1 MATEEGG
8 LPVLSSSESLFYFF
22 VDLPWTIIILLSL
35 VVCGIVTG
43 LFMCLKK
50 VKTKVIGH
58 PPPVKYRF
66 RKRDKIMFYGRKVMR
81 KIRFMER
88 LPLQP
93 QESDD
98 PNAVKSSVSNT
109 VVVQGSSSR
118 TRIKKRQKFVQL
130 VKKIL
135 RLRKEGSKPGVQLK
149 EPPPA
154 LLEADLTESGESHLP
169 PEVMYMLNS
178 VRVFG
183 HFEKPMF
190 LELCRHMETMSIN
203 EGDMLFK
210 VGQPD
215 DSIFVVV
222 QGKLTVYI
230 TEKDGT
236 EMQMKEVLAGD
247 SVHSL
252 LSILDVITGYPAPY
266 KTVSCRALEKSTIL
280 RLPANALQTVFKKYP
295 ESLVRVVQII
305 MVRLQRVTF
314 MALHNYLGLTTQLMN
329 KSLHHHHHHHHH
341 HPSHTMGQPK
351 SPKKLASTTSVGS
364 STEKVIRSVNFED
377 APPSW
382 SDSEQISAKTSRPS
396 RATSQSDVPVK
407 ERRRRAMSLGSAL
420 QPALPLTSSNTE
432 GARISRLAS
441 VRGMSVDSEG
451 SGAESGP
458 SDFDT
463 ACDRARVGQ
472 GVVGTPPVAR
482 RHSGDYRRRLDYF
495 VEHHSSSSTRTSPV
509 FKDNRLRHTSHDDS
523 FLHRAAFFETQEST
537 DSAVL
542 SKYQQ
547 WTEDDEVLDAATE
560 DLAKLFGL
568 DEETLLRG
576 RLTLEHYRAGQYLV
590 HQGDQDS
597 SLFFVATGTLLVC
610 QKTVDTE
617 EEETVLIVSH
627 SGELVGVL
635 AALTG
640 EPSFFSVK
648 AKHDSR
654 VVAITKSNFYS
665 IMRDCPHVVLNV
677 AHAFVSR
684 MSPFVRQIDFALDWM
699 LIDAGRALYRQGD
712 PSDSTY
718 VVLNGRLRSVH
729 TLANGRKQLM
739 GEYGRGEIVGVV
751 ETLTQSPRASTVHAI
766 RDTELA
772 KMPAGLLDTI
782 KRKHP
787 QVVTRLIHLL
797 GQRILGHMQQRPQ
810 APLLDIPAGIL
821 NPAYLPRQQSW
832 DAPSVACHMAN
843 ANLTTVALLP
853 ASEDVPLTTFSLDM
867 YHSLTAIG
875 STLRLTSDIIKTRLG
890 IAAFDSVQEFR
901 LSSWLGQQEDIHRIV
916 LYQADPR
923 MTAWTQRC
931 IRQADCI
938 LIVALGD
945 KEPTV
950 SELENQMDAMAV
962 RAQKELV
969 LLHKEDVVSPIGTAD
984 WLNARSWISS
994 HHHISC
1000 PKRIFTRK
1008 NPKKVMEMYEKMF
1021 EKDPDRHSDFAR
1033 LARFLTGTSVALVLG
1048 GGGARGAA
1056 HIGVM
1061 RILQEQGIPVD
1072 IIGGTSIGALMGAL
1086 WAEERNWRAVADRA
1100 RSFFSNMTSLWKKL
1114 VDLTY
1119 PVTSMFS
1126 GGAFNKGIEGV
1137 FGDKQIEDLWIPYF
1151 NITTDVSA
1159 SKMRIHTDGDVWR
1172 YVRAS
1177 MTFHPYL
1184 PPMCDTR
1191 DGHLLVDGCYV
1202 NNLPA
1207 DVAKSMGANFVIAVD
1222 VGSQDDRNLTHYGD
1236 YLSGWWV
1243 LYKKWNPFTEKI
1255 RVLDMSE
1262 IQQRL
1267 AYVSC
1272 MKQMEEVK
1280 CCDYVEYVR
1289 PPIDRYKTLQ
1299 FGSFDEIMEVGYA
1312 HAVPIFTDWRRADE
1326 VFGVRPPVEEQAR
1339 HPLTGIQSNAYF
1351 TDLAELVSRIPQ
1363 QISQREATIS
1373 DDEYSSEY
1381 EDEEDADS
1389 GLVVSTSVPNLAEA
1403 SDEPKKREAISE
1415 GGTPTDEGNFSFLSC
1430 QQNNLGTLE
1439 TELRQRHSHAELRE
1453 SAEEEET

>member
-1 MATEEGG
+1 MATDQEG
-8 LPVLSSSESLFYFF
+8 LPTLSSSESFFYFL
-22 VDLPWTIIILLSL
+22 VDVPWTIIILVSL
-35 VVCGIVTG
+35 VICGIVTG

-81 KIRFMER
+81 K
-88 LPLQP
+88 
-93 QESDD
+93 
-98 PNAVKSSVSNT
+98 VKSSVSNT

-203 EGDMLFK
+203 EGDLLFK

-266 KTVSCRALEKSTIL
+266 KTVSCRALEKTSIL

-329 KSLHHHHHHHHH
+329 KSLHRHHHHDH
-341 HPSHTMGQPK
+341 HPSHPAGQPK
-351 SPKKLASTTSVGS
+351 SPKKASTTSVGS

-377 APPSW
+377 AP
-382 SDSEQISAKTSRPS
+382 R
-396 RATSQSDVPVK
+396 
-407 ERRRRAMSLGSAL
+407 
-420 QPALPLTSSNTE
+420 
-432 GARISRLAS
+432 ARISRLAS
-441 VRGMSVDSEG
+441 FRGMSVDSEG

-482 RHSGDYRRRLDYF
+482 RHS
-495 VEHHSSSSTRTSPV
+495 STSARTSPV
-509 FKDNRLRHTSHDDS
+509 YKDNRLRHTSHDDS
-523 FLHRAAFFETQEST
+523 FLHRATFFDRQESS
-537 DSAVL
+537 DAAVL

-560 DLAKLFGL
+560 DLASLFGL

-810 APLLDIPAGIL
+810 TPLLDIPAGIL

-832 DAPSVACHMAN
+832 DAPSVNCHMAN

-867 YHSLTAIG
+867 YHALTAIG
-875 STLRLTSDIIKTRLG
+875 STLTLTSDIIKTRLG

-945 KEPTV
+945 KDPTV

-1008 NPKKVMEMYEKMF
+1008 TPKKVMEMYEKMF

-1048 GGGARGAA
+1048 GGGARGAS

-1061 RILQEQGIPVD
+1061 RVLQEQGIPVD

-1100 RSFFSNMTSLWKKL
+1100 RGFFSNMTSIWKKL

-1126 GGAFNKGIEGV
+1126 GYNFNRDIEEALV
-1137 FGDKQIEDLWIPYF
+1137 DKQIEDLWIPYF
-1151 NITTDVSA
+1151 NITTDVSS
-1159 SKMRIHTDGDVWR
+1159 SKMRIHTDGSLWR

-1177 MTFHPYL
+1177 MSLSGYL
-1184 PPMCDTR
+1184 PPLCDPK
-1191 DGHLLVDGCYV
+1191 DGHLLLDGGYV

-1272 MKQMEEVK
+1272 MKQMEEIK
-1280 CCDYVEYVR
+1280 CCDYIEYVR

-1299 FGSFDEIMEVGYA
+1299 FGAFDEIMEVGYA
-1312 HAVPIFTDWRRADE
+1312 HAVAIFTNWRRMDE
-1326 VFGVRPPVEEQAR
+1326 VFGVRPPVEEQTR

-1363 QISQREATIS
+1363 QISQREPTS

-1381 EDEEDADS
+1381 EDEEDDADS

-1415 GGTPTDEGNFSFLSC
+1415 GGTPTDE
-1430 QQNNLGTLE
+1430 NNLGTLE

>member
-1 MATEEGG
+1 MAAEQGG
-8 LPVLSSSESLFYFF
+8 LPALSSSESLFYFF
-22 VDLPWTIIILLSL
+22 VDVPWTIIILVSL

-88 LPLQP
+88 LPLQT
-93 QESDD
+93 QETDD
-98 PNAVKSSVSNT
+98 PSAVKSSVSNT

-190 LELCRHMETMSIN
+190 LELCRHMETISIN

-266 KTVSCRALEKSTIL
+266 KTVSCRAMEKSTIL

-295 ESLVRVVQII
+295 ESLVRVVQVI
-305 MVRLQRVTF
+305 MLRLQRVSF
-314 MALHNYLGLTTQLMN
+314 MALYNYLGLSSELVRKVDRRYSQTQ
-329 KSLHHHHHHHHH
+329 SLHQHHHHHHHHH
-341 HPSHTMGQPK
+341 HPSHTAGQPK
-351 SPKKLASTTSVGS
+351 SPKKASATSVGS

-377 APPSW
+377 AAPSW

-396 RATSQSDVPVK
+396 RATAQLDVP
-407 ERRRRAMSLGSAL
+407 
-420 QPALPLTSSNTE
+420 
-432 GARISRLAS
+432 GARISRLS
-441 VRGMSVDSEG
+441 SFRGMSVDSEG

-463 ACDRARVGQ
+463 ACDRARVMGY
-472 GVVGTPPVAR
+472 VGTPPVTR
-482 RHSGDYRRRLDYF
+482 RHSGEGRPRIIVR
-495 VEHHSSSSTRTSPV
+495 HSSHSAQTSPLV
-509 FKDNRLRHTSHDDS
+509 KDNRHRHTSHDDS
-523 FLHRAAFFETQEST
+523 FLHGATFFDRQES
-537 DSAVL
+537 SEAAVL

-610 QKTVDTE
+610 QKTVDPE

-635 AALTG
+635 ATLTG

-648 AKHDSR
+648 AKQDSR

-810 APLLDIPAGIL
+810 TPLLDIPASMM
-821 NPAYLPRQQSW
+821 NPAYLPRQHSW
-832 DAPSVACHMAN
+832 DTPSVTCHMAN

-853 ASEDVPLTTFSLDM
+853 ASEDVPLTTFSLEM

-890 IAAFDSVQEFR
+890 VSAFDSVQEFR

-938 LIVALGD
+938 LIVAIGD

-1021 EKDPDRHSDFAR
+1021 EKDPDRHSDFSR

-1048 GGGARGAA
+1048 GGGARGAS

-1061 RILQEQGIPVD
+1061 RVLQEQGIPVD

-1086 WAEERNWRAVADRA
+1086 WAEERNWRAVSDRA
-1100 RSFFSNMTSLWKKL
+1100 RGFFSNMTSIWKKL

-1126 GGAFNKGIEGV
+1126 GYNFNRDIEEALV
-1137 FGDKQIEDLWIPYF
+1137 DKQIEDLWIPYF

-1159 SKMRIHTDGDVWR
+1159 SKMRIHTDGSLWR

-1177 MTFHPYL
+1177 MSLSGYL
-1184 PPMCDTR
+1184 PPLCDPK
-1191 DGHLLVDGCYV
+1191 DGHLLLDGGYV

-1299 FGSFDEIMEVGYA
+1299 FGAFDEIMEVGYA
-1312 HAVPIFTDWRRADE
+1312 HAVAIFTNWRRMDE
-1326 VFGVRPPVEEQAR
+1326 VFGVRPPVEEQTR

-1430 QQNNLGTLE
+1430 QQNNLGPLE

-1453 SAEEEET
+1453 TAEEEET

>member
-1 MATEEGG
+1 MATDQEG
-8 LPVLSSSESLFYFF
+8 LPTLSSSESFFYFL
-22 VDLPWTIIILLSL
+22 VDVPWTIIILVSL
-35 VVCGIVTG
+35 VICGIVTG

-81 KIRFMER
+81 K
-88 LPLQP
+88 
-93 QESDD
+93 
-98 PNAVKSSVSNT
+98 VKSSVSNT

-203 EGDMLFK
+203 EGDLLFK

-266 KTVSCRALEKSTIL
+266 KTVSCRALEKTSIL

-329 KSLHHHHHHHHH
+329 KSLHRHHHHDH
-341 HPSHTMGQPK
+341 HPSHPAGQPK
-351 SPKKLASTTSVGS
+351 SPKKASTTSVGS

-382 SDSEQISAKTSRPS
+382 SDSEQVSAKTSRPS
-396 RATSQSDVPVK
+396 RASAQLEVP
-407 ERRRRAMSLGSAL
+407 
-420 QPALPLTSSNTE
+420 

-441 VRGMSVDSEG
+441 FRGMSVDSEG

-482 RHSGDYRRRLDYF
+482 RHS
-495 VEHHSSSSTRTSPV
+495 STSARTSPV
-509 FKDNRLRHTSHDDS
+509 YKDNRLRHTSHDDS
-523 FLHRAAFFETQEST
+523 FLHRATFFDRQESS
-537 DSAVL
+537 DAAVL

-560 DLAKLFGL
+560 DLASLFGL

-810 APLLDIPAGIL
+810 TPLLDIP
-821 NPAYLPRQQSW
+821 
-832 DAPSVACHMAN
+832 DAPSVNCHMAN

-867 YHSLTAIG
+867 YHALTAIG
-875 STLRLTSDIIKTRLG
+875 STLTLTSDIIKTRLG

-945 KEPTV
+945 KDPTV

-1008 NPKKVMEMYEKMF
+1008 TPKKVMEMYEKMF

-1048 GGGARGAA
+1048 GGGARGAS

-1061 RILQEQGIPVD
+1061 RVLQEQGIPVD

-1100 RSFFSNMTSLWKKL
+1100 RGFFSNMTSIWKKL

-1126 GGAFNKGIEGV
+1126 GYNFNRDIEEALV
-1137 FGDKQIEDLWIPYF
+1137 DKQIEDLWIPYF
-1151 NITTDVSA
+1151 NITTDVSS
-1159 SKMRIHTDGDVWR
+1159 SKMRIHTDGSLWR

-1177 MTFHPYL
+1177 MSLSGYL
-1184 PPMCDTR
+1184 PPLCDPK
-1191 DGHLLVDGCYV
+1191 DGHLLLDGGYV

-1272 MKQMEEVK
+1272 MKQMEEIK
-1280 CCDYVEYVR
+1280 CCDYIEYVR

-1299 FGSFDEIMEVGYA
+1299 FGAFDEIMEVGYA
-1312 HAVPIFTDWRRADE
+1312 HAVAIFTNWRRMDE
-1326 VFGVRPPVEEQAR
+1326 VFGVRPPVEEQTR

-1363 QISQREATIS
+1363 QISQREPTS

-1381 EDEEDADS
+1381 EDEEDDADS

-1415 GGTPTDEGNFSFLSC
+1415 GGTPTDE
-1430 QQNNLGTLE
+1430 NNLGTLE

>member
-1 MATEEGG
+1 MATDQEG
-8 LPVLSSSESLFYFF
+8 LPTLSSSESFFYFL
-22 VDLPWTIIILLSL
+22 VDVPWTIIILVSL
-35 VVCGIVTG
+35 VICGIVTG

-81 KIRFMER
+81 K
-88 LPLQP
+88 
-93 QESDD
+93 
-98 PNAVKSSVSNT
+98 VKSSVSNT

-203 EGDMLFK
+203 EGDLLFK

-266 KTVSCRALEKSTIL
+266 KTVSCRALEKTSIL

-329 KSLHHHHHHHHH
+329 KSLHRHHHHDH
-341 HPSHTMGQPK
+341 HPSHPAGQPK
-351 SPKKLASTTSVGS
+351 SPKKASTTSVGS

-382 SDSEQISAKTSRPS
+382 SDSEQVSAKTSRPS
-396 RATSQSDVPVK
+396 RASAQLEVP
-407 ERRRRAMSLGSAL
+407 
-420 QPALPLTSSNTE
+420 

-441 VRGMSVDSEG
+441 FRGMSVDSEG

-482 RHSGDYRRRLDYF
+482 RH
-495 VEHHSSSSTRTSPV
+495 
-509 FKDNRLRHTSHDDS
+509 RLRHTSHDDS
-523 FLHRAAFFETQEST
+523 FLHRATFFDRQESS
-537 DSAVL
+537 DAAVL

-560 DLAKLFGL
+560 DLASLFGL

-810 APLLDIPAGIL
+810 TPLLDIP
-821 NPAYLPRQQSW
+821 
-832 DAPSVACHMAN
+832 DAPSVNCHMAN

-867 YHSLTAIG
+867 YHALTAIG
-875 STLRLTSDIIKTRLG
+875 STLTLTSDIIKTRLG

-945 KEPTV
+945 KDPTV

-1008 NPKKVMEMYEKMF
+1008 TPKKVMEMYEKMF

-1048 GGGARGAA
+1048 GGGARGAS

-1061 RILQEQGIPVD
+1061 RVLQEQGIPVD

-1100 RSFFSNMTSLWKKL
+1100 RGFFSNMTSIWKKL

-1126 GGAFNKGIEGV
+1126 GYNFNRDIEEALV
-1137 FGDKQIEDLWIPYF
+1137 DKQIEDLWIPYF
-1151 NITTDVSA
+1151 NITTDVSS
-1159 SKMRIHTDGDVWR
+1159 SKMRIHTDGSLWR

-1177 MTFHPYL
+1177 MSLSGYL
-1184 PPMCDTR
+1184 PPLCDPK
-1191 DGHLLVDGCYV
+1191 DGHLLLDGGYV

-1272 MKQMEEVK
+1272 MKQMEEIK
-1280 CCDYVEYVR
+1280 CCDYIEYVR

-1299 FGSFDEIMEVGYA
+1299 FGAFDEIMEVGYA
-1312 HAVPIFTDWRRADE
+1312 HAVAIFTNWRRMDE
-1326 VFGVRPPVEEQAR
+1326 VFGVRPPVEEQTR

-1363 QISQREATIS
+1363 QISQREPTS

-1381 EDEEDADS
+1381 EDEEDDADS

-1415 GGTPTDEGNFSFLSC
+1415 GGTPTDE
-1430 QQNNLGTLE
+1430 NNLGTLE

>member
-1 MATEEGG
+1 MATDQEG
-8 LPVLSSSESLFYFF
+8 LPTLSSSESFFYFL
-22 VDLPWTIIILLSL
+22 VDVPWTIIILVSL
-35 VVCGIVTG
+35 VICGIVTG

-81 KIRFMER
+81 K
-88 LPLQP
+88 
-93 QESDD
+93 
-98 PNAVKSSVSNT
+98 VKSSVSNT

-203 EGDMLFK
+203 EGDLLFK

-266 KTVSCRALEKSTIL
+266 KTVSCRALEKTSIL

-329 KSLHHHHHHHHH
+329 KSLHRHHHHDH
-341 HPSHTMGQPK
+341 HPSHPAGQPK
-351 SPKKLASTTSVGS
+351 SPKKASTTSVGS

-382 SDSEQISAKTSRPS
+382 SDSEQVSAKTSRPS
-396 RATSQSDVPVK
+396 RASAQLEVP
-407 ERRRRAMSLGSAL
+407 
-420 QPALPLTSSNTE
+420 

-441 VRGMSVDSEG
+441 FRGMSVDSEG

-482 RHSGDYRRRLDYF
+482 RHSVDYRRRLDYY
-495 VEHHSSSSTRTSPV
+495 VEHHSSTSARTSPV
-509 FKDNRLRHTSHDDS
+509 YKDNRLRHTSHDDS
-523 FLHRAAFFETQEST
+523 FLHRATFFDRQESS
-537 DSAVL
+537 DAAVL

-560 DLAKLFGL
+560 DLASLFGL

-810 APLLDIPAGIL
+810 TPLLDIP
-821 NPAYLPRQQSW
+821 
-832 DAPSVACHMAN
+832 DAPSVNCHMAN

-867 YHSLTAIG
+867 YHALTAIG
-875 STLRLTSDIIKTRLG
+875 STLTLTSDIIKTRLG

-945 KEPTV
+945 KDPTV

-1008 NPKKVMEMYEKMF
+1008 TPKKVMEMYEKMF

-1048 GGGARGAA
+1048 GGGARGAS

-1061 RILQEQGIPVD
+1061 RVLQEQGIPVD

-1100 RSFFSNMTSLWKKL
+1100 RGFFSNMTSIWKKL

-1126 GGAFNKGIEGV
+1126 GYNFNRDIEEALV
-1137 FGDKQIEDLWIPYF
+1137 DKQIEDLWIPYF
-1151 NITTDVSA
+1151 NITTDVSS

-1272 MKQMEEVK
+1272 MKQMEEIK
-1280 CCDYVEYVR
+1280 CCDYIEYVR

-1299 FGSFDEIMEVGYA
+1299 FGAFDEIMEVGYA
-1312 HAVPIFTDWRRADE
+1312 HAVAIFTNWRRMDE
-1326 VFGVRPPVEEQAR
+1326 VFGVRPPVEEQTR

-1363 QISQREATIS
+1363 QISQREPTS

-1381 EDEEDADS
+1381 EDEEDDADS

>member
-1 MATEEGG
+1 MT
-8 LPVLSSSESLFYFF
+8 
-22 VDLPWTIIILLSL
+22 
-35 VVCGIVTG
+35 
-43 LFMCLKK
+43 
-50 VKTKVIGH
+50 
-58 PPPVKYRF
+58 
-66 RKRDKIMFYGRKVMR
+66 
-81 KIRFMER
+81 
-88 LPLQP
+88 
-93 QESDD
+93 
-98 PNAVKSSVSNT
+98 
-109 VVVQGSSSR
+109 
-118 TRIKKRQKFVQL
+118 
-130 VKKIL
+130 
-135 RLRKEGSKPGVQLK
+135 
-149 EPPPA
+149 
-154 LLEADLTESGESHLP
+154 
-169 PEVMYMLNS
+169 YM
-178 VRVFG
+178 VFG

-329 KSLHHHHHHHHH
+329 KVIMLRLQRVSFMALYNYLGLSSELVRKIDTCSRGCSRTQSLHHHHHHHHH
-341 HPSHTMGQPK
+341 HPSHTMGPPK

-377 APPSW
+377 AP
-382 SDSEQISAKTSRPS
+382 R
-396 RATSQSDVPVK
+396 
-407 ERRRRAMSLGSAL
+407 
-420 QPALPLTSSNTE
+420 
-432 GARISRLAS
+432 ARISRLAS

-482 RHSGDYRRRLDYF
+482 RHSGEHRRRLDYF
-495 VEHHSSSSTRTSPV
+495 VEHH
-509 FKDNRLRHTSHDDS
+509 RLRHTSHDDS
-523 FLHRAAFFETQEST
+523 FLHRAAFFDTQEST

-810 APLLDIPAGIL
+810 APLLDIP
-821 NPAYLPRQQSW
+821 

-1100 RSFFSNMTSLWKKL
+1100 RSFFS
-1114 VDLTY
+1114 
-1119 PVTSMFS
+1119 
-1126 GGAFNKGIEGV
+1126 
-1137 FGDKQIEDLWIPYF
+1137 DLWIPYF

-1191 DGHLLVDGCYV
+1191 DGHLLVDGCYVNNLPGSLWRYVRASMSLSGYLPPLCDPKDGHLLLDGGYV

-1415 GGTPTDEGNFSFLSC
+1415 GGTPTDE
-1430 QQNNLGTLE
+1430 NNLGTLE

>member
-1 MATEEGG
+1 MATDQEG
-8 LPVLSSSESLFYFF
+8 LPTLSSSESFFYFL
-22 VDLPWTIIILLSL
+22 VDVPWTIIILVSL
-35 VVCGIVTG
+35 VICGIVTG

-81 KIRFMER
+81 K
-88 LPLQP
+88 
-93 QESDD
+93 
-98 PNAVKSSVSNT
+98 VKSSVSNT

-203 EGDMLFK
+203 EGDLLFK

-266 KTVSCRALEKSTIL
+266 KTVSCRALEKTSIL

-329 KSLHHHHHHHHH
+329 KSLHRHHHHDH
-341 HPSHTMGQPK
+341 HPSHPAGQPK
-351 SPKKLASTTSVGS
+351 SPKKASTTSVGS

-382 SDSEQISAKTSRPS
+382 SDSEQVSAKTSRPS
-396 RATSQSDVPVK
+396 RASAQLEVP
-407 ERRRRAMSLGSAL
+407 
-420 QPALPLTSSNTE
+420 

-441 VRGMSVDSEG
+441 FRGMSVDSEG

-482 RHSGDYRRRLDYF
+482 RHS
-495 VEHHSSSSTRTSPV
+495 STSARTSPV
-509 FKDNRLRHTSHDDS
+509 YKDNRLRHTSHDDS
-523 FLHRAAFFETQEST
+523 FLHRATFFDRQESS
-537 DSAVL
+537 DAAVL

-560 DLAKLFGL
+560 DLASLFGL

-810 APLLDIPAGIL
+810 TPLLDIPAGIL

-832 DAPSVACHMAN
+832 DAPSVNCHMAN

-867 YHSLTAIG
+867 YHALTAIG
-875 STLRLTSDIIKTRLG
+875 STLTLTSDIIKTRLG

-945 KEPTV
+945 KDPTV

-1008 NPKKVMEMYEKMF
+1008 TPKKVMEMYEKMF

-1048 GGGARGAA
+1048 GGGARGAS

-1061 RILQEQGIPVD
+1061 RVLQEQGIPVD

-1100 RSFFSNMTSLWKKL
+1100 RGFFSNMTSIWKKL

-1126 GGAFNKGIEGV
+1126 GYNFNRDIEEALV
-1137 FGDKQIEDLWIPYF
+1137 DKQIEDLWIPYF
-1151 NITTDVSA
+1151 NITTDVSS
-1159 SKMRIHTDGDVWR
+1159 SKMRIHTDGSLWR

-1177 MTFHPYL
+1177 MSLSGYL
-1184 PPMCDTR
+1184 PPLCDPK
-1191 DGHLLVDGCYV
+1191 DGHLLLDGGYV

-1272 MKQMEEVK
+1272 MKQMEEIK
-1280 CCDYVEYVR
+1280 CCDYIEYVR

-1299 FGSFDEIMEVGYA
+1299 FGAFDEIMEVGYA
-1312 HAVPIFTDWRRADE
+1312 HAVAIFTNWRRMDE
-1326 VFGVRPPVEEQAR
+1326 VFGVRPPVEEQTR

-1363 QISQREATIS
+1363 QISQREPTS

-1381 EDEEDADS
+1381 EDEEDDADS

-1415 GGTPTDEGNFSFLSC
+1415 GGTPTDE
-1430 QQNNLGTLE
+1430 NNLGTLE

>member
-1 MATEEGG
+1 MATDQEG
-8 LPVLSSSESLFYFF
+8 LPTLSSSESFFYFL
-22 VDLPWTIIILLSL
+22 VDVPWTIIILVSL
-35 VVCGIVTG
+35 VICGIVTG

-81 KIRFMER
+81 K
-88 LPLQP
+88 
-93 QESDD
+93 
-98 PNAVKSSVSNT
+98 VKSSVSNT

-203 EGDMLFK
+203 EGDLLFK

-266 KTVSCRALEKSTIL
+266 KTVSCRALEKTSIL

-295 ESLVRVVQII
+295 ESLVRVVQVI
-305 MVRLQRVTF
+305 MLRLQRVSF
-314 MALHNYLGLTTQLMN
+314 MALYNYLGLSTELVRKLDRGYSKTQ
-329 KSLHHHHHHHHH
+329 SLHRHHHHDH
-341 HPSHTMGQPK
+341 HPSHPAGQPK
-351 SPKKLASTTSVGS
+351 SPKKASTTSVGS

-382 SDSEQISAKTSRPS
+382 SDSEQVSAKTSRPS
-396 RATSQSDVPVK
+396 RASAQLEVP
-407 ERRRRAMSLGSAL
+407 
-420 QPALPLTSSNTE
+420 

-441 VRGMSVDSEG
+441 FRGMSVDSEG

-482 RHSGDYRRRLDYF
+482 RHS
-495 VEHHSSSSTRTSPV
+495 STSARTSPV
-509 FKDNRLRHTSHDDS
+509 YKDNRLRHTSHDDS
-523 FLHRAAFFETQEST
+523 FLHRATFFDRQESS
-537 DSAVL
+537 DAAVL

-560 DLAKLFGL
+560 DLASLFGL

-810 APLLDIPAGIL
+810 TPLLDIP
-821 NPAYLPRQQSW
+821 
-832 DAPSVACHMAN
+832 DAPSVNCHMAN

-867 YHSLTAIG
+867 YHALTAIG
-875 STLRLTSDIIKTRLG
+875 STLTLTSDIIKTRLG

-945 KEPTV
+945 KDPTV

-1008 NPKKVMEMYEKMF
+1008 TPKKVMEMYEKMF

-1048 GGGARGAA
+1048 GGGARGAS

-1061 RILQEQGIPVD
+1061 RVLQEQGIPVD

-1100 RSFFSNMTSLWKKL
+1100 RGFFSNMTSIWKKL

-1126 GGAFNKGIEGV
+1126 GYNFNRDIEEALV
-1137 FGDKQIEDLWIPYF
+1137 DKQIEDLWIPYF
-1151 NITTDVSA
+1151 NITTDVSS
-1159 SKMRIHTDGDVWR
+1159 SKMRIHTDGSLWR

-1177 MTFHPYL
+1177 MSLSGYL
-1184 PPMCDTR
+1184 PPLCDPK
-1191 DGHLLVDGCYV
+1191 DGHLLLDGGYV

-1272 MKQMEEVK
+1272 MKQMEEIK
-1280 CCDYVEYVR
+1280 CCDYIEYVR

-1299 FGSFDEIMEVGYA
+1299 FGAFDEIMEVGYA
-1312 HAVPIFTDWRRADE
+1312 HAVAIFTNWRRMDE
-1326 VFGVRPPVEEQAR
+1326 VFGVRPPVEEQTR

-1363 QISQREATIS
+1363 QISQREPTS

-1381 EDEEDADS
+1381 EDEEDDADS

-1415 GGTPTDEGNFSFLSC
+1415 GGTPTDE
-1430 QQNNLGTLE
+1430 NNLGTLE

>member
-1 MATEEGG
+1 MATDQEG
-8 LPVLSSSESLFYFF
+8 LPTLSSSESFFYFL
-22 VDLPWTIIILLSL
+22 VDVPWTIIILVSL
-35 VVCGIVTG
+35 VICGIVTG

-81 KIRFMER
+81 K
-88 LPLQP
+88 
-93 QESDD
+93 
-98 PNAVKSSVSNT
+98 VKSSVSNT

-203 EGDMLFK
+203 EGDLLFK

-266 KTVSCRALEKSTIL
+266 KTVSCRALEKTSIL

-329 KSLHHHHHHHHH
+329 KSLHRHHHHDH
-341 HPSHTMGQPK
+341 HPSHPAGQPK
-351 SPKKLASTTSVGS
+351 SPKKASTTSVGS

-382 SDSEQISAKTSRPS
+382 SDSEQVSAKTSRPS
-396 RATSQSDVPVK
+396 RASAQLEVP
-407 ERRRRAMSLGSAL
+407 
-420 QPALPLTSSNTE
+420 

-441 VRGMSVDSEG
+441 FRGMSVDSEG

-482 RHSGDYRRRLDYF
+482 RH
-495 VEHHSSSSTRTSPV
+495 
-509 FKDNRLRHTSHDDS
+509 RLRHTSHDDS
-523 FLHRAAFFETQEST
+523 FLHRATFFDRQESS
-537 DSAVL
+537 DAAVL

-560 DLAKLFGL
+560 DLASLFGL

-810 APLLDIPAGIL
+810 TPLLDIPAGIL

-832 DAPSVACHMAN
+832 DAPSVNCHMAN

-867 YHSLTAIG
+867 YHALTAIG
-875 STLRLTSDIIKTRLG
+875 STLTLTSDIIKTRLG

-945 KEPTV
+945 KDPTV

-1008 NPKKVMEMYEKMF
+1008 TPKKVMEMYEKMF

-1048 GGGARGAA
+1048 GGGARGAS

-1061 RILQEQGIPVD
+1061 RVLQEQGIPVD

-1100 RSFFSNMTSLWKKL
+1100 RGFFSNMTSIWKKL

-1126 GGAFNKGIEGV
+1126 GYNFNRDIEEALV
-1137 FGDKQIEDLWIPYF
+1137 DKQIEDLWIPYF
-1151 NITTDVSA
+1151 NITTDVSS
-1159 SKMRIHTDGDVWR
+1159 SKMRIHTDGSLWR

-1177 MTFHPYL
+1177 MSLSGYL
-1184 PPMCDTR
+1184 PPLCDPK
-1191 DGHLLVDGCYV
+1191 DGHLLLDGGYV

-1272 MKQMEEVK
+1272 MKQMEEIK
-1280 CCDYVEYVR
+1280 CCDYIEYVR

-1299 FGSFDEIMEVGYA
+1299 FGAFDEIMEVGYA
-1312 HAVPIFTDWRRADE
+1312 HAVAIFTNWRRMDE
-1326 VFGVRPPVEEQAR
+1326 VFGVRPPVEEQTR

-1363 QISQREATIS
+1363 QISQREPTS

-1381 EDEEDADS
+1381 EDEEDDADS

-1415 GGTPTDEGNFSFLSC
+1415 GGTPTDE
-1430 QQNNLGTLE
+1430 NNLGTLE

>member
-1 MATEEGG
+1 MATDQEG
-8 LPVLSSSESLFYFF
+8 LPTLSSSESFFYFL
-22 VDLPWTIIILLSL
+22 VDVPWTIIILVSL
-35 VVCGIVTG
+35 VICGIVTG

-81 KIRFMER
+81 K
-88 LPLQP
+88 
-93 QESDD
+93 
-98 PNAVKSSVSNT
+98 VKSSVSNT

-203 EGDMLFK
+203 EGDLLFK

-266 KTVSCRALEKSTIL
+266 KTVSCRALEKTSIL

-329 KSLHHHHHHHHH
+329 KSLHRHHHHDH
-341 HPSHTMGQPK
+341 HPSHPAGQPK
-351 SPKKLASTTSVGS
+351 SPKKASTTSVGS

-382 SDSEQISAKTSRPS
+382 SDSEQVSAKTSRPS
-396 RATSQSDVPVK
+396 RASAQLEVP
-407 ERRRRAMSLGSAL
+407 
-420 QPALPLTSSNTE
+420 

-441 VRGMSVDSEG
+441 FRGMSVDSEG

-482 RHSGDYRRRLDYF
+482 RH
-495 VEHHSSSSTRTSPV
+495 
-509 FKDNRLRHTSHDDS
+509 RLRHTSHDDS
-523 FLHRAAFFETQEST
+523 FLHRATFFDRQESS
-537 DSAVL
+537 DAAVL

-560 DLAKLFGL
+560 DLASLFGL

-810 APLLDIPAGIL
+810 TPLLDIPAGIL

-832 DAPSVACHMAN
+832 DAPSVNCHMAN

-867 YHSLTAIG
+867 YHALTAIG
-875 STLRLTSDIIKTRLG
+875 STLTLTSDIIKTRLG

-945 KEPTV
+945 KDPTV

-1008 NPKKVMEMYEKMF
+1008 TPKKVMEMYEKMF

-1048 GGGARGAA
+1048 GGGARGAS

-1061 RILQEQGIPVD
+1061 RVLQEQGIPVD

-1100 RSFFSNMTSLWKKL
+1100 RGFFSNMTSIWKKL

-1151 NITTDVSA
+1151 NITTDVSS
-1159 SKMRIHTDGDVWR
+1159 SKMRIHTDGSLWR

-1177 MTFHPYL
+1177 MSLSGYL
-1184 PPMCDTR
+1184 PPLCDPK
-1191 DGHLLVDGCYV
+1191 DGHLLLDGGYV

-1272 MKQMEEVK
+1272 MKQMEEIK
-1280 CCDYVEYVR
+1280 CCDYIEYVR

-1299 FGSFDEIMEVGYA
+1299 FGAFDEIMEVGYA
-1312 HAVPIFTDWRRADE
+1312 HAVAIFTNWRRMDE
-1326 VFGVRPPVEEQAR
+1326 VFGVRPPVEEQTR

-1363 QISQREATIS
+1363 QISQREPTS

-1381 EDEEDADS
+1381 EDEEDDADS

-1415 GGTPTDEGNFSFLSC
+1415 GGTPTDE
-1430 QQNNLGTLE
+1430 NNLGTLE

>member
-1 MATEEGG
+1 MATDQEG
-8 LPVLSSSESLFYFF
+8 LPTLSSSESFFYFL
-22 VDLPWTIIILLSL
+22 VDVPWTIIILVSL
-35 VVCGIVTG
+35 VICGIVTG

-81 KIRFMER
+81 K
-88 LPLQP
+88 
-93 QESDD
+93 
-98 PNAVKSSVSNT
+98 VKSSVSNT

-203 EGDMLFK
+203 EGDLLFK

-266 KTVSCRALEKSTIL
+266 KTVSCRALEKTSIL

-329 KSLHHHHHHHHH
+329 KSLHRHHHHDH
-341 HPSHTMGQPK
+341 HPSHPAGQPK
-351 SPKKLASTTSVGS
+351 SPKKASTTSVGS

-382 SDSEQISAKTSRPS
+382 SDSEQVSAKTSRPS
-396 RATSQSDVPVK
+396 RASAQLEVP
-407 ERRRRAMSLGSAL
+407 
-420 QPALPLTSSNTE
+420 

-441 VRGMSVDSEG
+441 FRGMSVDSEG

-482 RHSGDYRRRLDYF
+482 RH
-495 VEHHSSSSTRTSPV
+495 
-509 FKDNRLRHTSHDDS
+509 RLRHTSHDDS
-523 FLHRAAFFETQEST
+523 FLHRATFFDRQESS
-537 DSAVL
+537 DAAVL

-560 DLAKLFGL
+560 DLASLFGL

-810 APLLDIPAGIL
+810 TPLLDIP
-821 NPAYLPRQQSW
+821 
-832 DAPSVACHMAN
+832 DAPSVNCHMAN

-867 YHSLTAIG
+867 YHALTAIG
-875 STLRLTSDIIKTRLG
+875 STLTLTSDIIKTRLG

-945 KEPTV
+945 KDPTV

-1008 NPKKVMEMYEKMF
+1008 TPKKVMEMYEKMF

-1048 GGGARGAA
+1048 GGGARGAS

-1061 RILQEQGIPVD
+1061 RVLQEQGIPVD

-1100 RSFFSNMTSLWKKL
+1100 RGFFSNMTSIWKKL

-1151 NITTDVSA
+1151 NITTDVSS
-1159 SKMRIHTDGDVWR
+1159 SKMRIHTDGSLWR

-1177 MTFHPYL
+1177 MSLSGYL
-1184 PPMCDTR
+1184 PPLCDPK
-1191 DGHLLVDGCYV
+1191 DGHLLLDGGYV

-1272 MKQMEEVK
+1272 MKQMEEIK
-1280 CCDYVEYVR
+1280 CCDYIEYVR

-1299 FGSFDEIMEVGYA
+1299 FGAFDEIMEVGYA
-1312 HAVPIFTDWRRADE
+1312 HAVAIFTNWRRMDE
-1326 VFGVRPPVEEQAR
+1326 VFGVRPPVEEQTR

-1363 QISQREATIS
+1363 QISQREPTS

-1381 EDEEDADS
+1381 EDEEDDADS

-1415 GGTPTDEGNFSFLSC
+1415 GGTPTDE
-1430 QQNNLGTLE
+1430 NNLGTLE